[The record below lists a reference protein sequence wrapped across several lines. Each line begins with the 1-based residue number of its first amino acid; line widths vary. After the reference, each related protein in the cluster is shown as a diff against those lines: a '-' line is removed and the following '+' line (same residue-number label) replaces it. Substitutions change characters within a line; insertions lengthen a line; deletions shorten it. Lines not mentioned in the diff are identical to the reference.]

1 MSKLNAVR
9 TPSRPSGQDSQM
21 YKNIMSCSYLPITSS
36 NEGVQEF
43 ISVLFQ
49 DPIAIDRTSLRKM
62 KIWSEVDWKA
72 VDLNIPLDEEHATQ
86 DITL

>member
-1 MSKLNAVR
+1 
-9 TPSRPSGQDSQM
+9 
-21 YKNIMSCSYLPITSS
+21 MSCSYQRLTSP
-36 NEGVQEF
+36 NEEVQEF

-49 DPIAIDRTSLRKM
+49 DPISIDRTLLRKM

-72 VDLNIPLDEEHATQ
+72 VDLNIPPDEEHVAQ